1 MSPLVNLEAQ
11 YDKQIKENQTKSKV
25 NVRWEIGM
33 KKKRL
38 AYFIYN
44 SQDNYESE
52 LTTGAELLLSL
63 KSHNWSSVGTIL
75 RINSSKNIILDE
87 EVCLELKN
95 QDPPPINIL
104 NDYTVELVWKSTSYK
119 RME

>member
-44 SQDNYESE
+44 S
-52 LTTGAELLLSL
+52 
-63 KSHNWSSVGTIL
+63 
-75 RINSSKNIILDE
+75 
-87 EVCLELKN
+87 
-95 QDPPPINIL
+95 
-104 NDYTVELVWKSTSYK
+104 
-119 RME
+119 